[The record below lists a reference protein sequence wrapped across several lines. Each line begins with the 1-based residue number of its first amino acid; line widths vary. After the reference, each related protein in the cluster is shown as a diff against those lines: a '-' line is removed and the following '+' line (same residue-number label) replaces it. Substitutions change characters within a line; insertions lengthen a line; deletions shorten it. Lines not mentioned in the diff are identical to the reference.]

1 MADIKVSMKSL
12 IFLLTVLHASASFA
26 ADLKALSKLFKENY
40 NTFYEYR
47 RCGANVARLVE
58 AAQTQGIDLR
68 GAYPLEVRGAGF
80 LETSGFYTRGDVDE
94 RVMLGYYHVVLVAD
108 GYVFD
113 FDLARPLV
121 LTLENYVRLQ
131 FTPPTAPYL
140 VGGNIF
146 YRPEKD
152 LPWWR
157 AIAYDTDG
165 FTTTGA
171 PKILWEKK
179 LTELVDLERVLRLE
193 RRARTDL

>member
-1 MADIKVSMKSL
+1 MKALLFLVGALHVS
-12 IFLLTVLHASASFA
+12 ISFA
-26 ADLKALSKLFKENY
+26 ADLKALSKIFKDNY

-58 AAQTQGIDLR
+58 AAQAQGIDLN
-68 GAYPLEVRGAGF
+68 GAYPLEIRGAGF
-80 LETSGFYTRGDVDE
+80 LETSGFYTRGDIDE

-165 FTTTGA
+165 FTTTGE
-171 PKILWEKK
+171 PRVRWEKK
-179 LTELVDLERVLRLE
+179 LTELVDLDRVLGLE
-193 RRARTDL
+193 RRAQTDL